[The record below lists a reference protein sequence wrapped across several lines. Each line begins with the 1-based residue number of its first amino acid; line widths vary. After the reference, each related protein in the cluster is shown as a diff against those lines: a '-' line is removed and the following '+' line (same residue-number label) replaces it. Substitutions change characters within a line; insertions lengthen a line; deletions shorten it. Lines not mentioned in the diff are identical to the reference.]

1 MRPRPRACRRQSLCV
16 HRNFGCAV
24 RPVVALLIRRTPPPT
39 PTAPLAKSLRPP
51 HSRYMPAPPT
61 VCPIR
66 TCPRPHRAPCTRAGI
81 DPSNTLTPA
90 PFPAPTSL
98 SRSLPLLPCAPR
110 RPCAPI
116 LPCCPP
122 PPPRPPPSPSPLL
135 LHAWASFDPKR
146 RPKTPART
154 PSSHLVVLLASSLTS
169 VHAWASFDP
178 KRRPKTP
185 ARTPSPHLAFLAS
198 SLTSICSTAASAA
211 FPARGRDLAGT
222 RRCPP
227 ILKVHARAPPRTAVP
242 HACSR
247 PHTYLPSPPCDLS
260 AARPTVRE
268 TLSSFLLDSVCV
280 MIPLPRALHLSDA
293 WLRSSRHPENP
304 TRATTPM

>member
-1 MRPRPRACRRQSLCV
+1 
-16 HRNFGCAV
+16 
-24 RPVVALLIRRTPPPT
+24 
-39 PTAPLAKSLRPP
+39 
-51 HSRYMPAPPT
+51 MPAPPSRALHT
-61 VCPIR
+61 CRYRPLQHTH
-66 TCPRPHRAPCTRAGI
+66 TCPRPCPH
-81 DPSNTLTPA
+81 
-90 PFPAPTSL
+90 
-98 SRSLPLLPCAPR
+98 LPLSFSPSAP
-110 RPCAPI
+110 
-116 LPCCPP
+116 LCPP
-122 PPPRPPPSPSPLL
+122 TTLCPGPALLSSAPSSPSPLL

-268 TLSSFLLDSVCV
+268 TLSFFLLDSVCV
-280 MIPLPRALHLSDA
+280 
-293 WLRSSRHPENP
+293 
-304 TRATTPM
+304 